1 MSSCR
6 GEPESEESDEEE
18 SDDILY
24 GSSPESRMVLRP
36 PPQIPIAHVAR
47 PFLCTSYLGPPPPP
61 PANLSKLRTDLI
73 SELGQPCQPGQSQ
86 TQEEQITVCLENL
99 PKNQIREGQ

>member
-1 MSSCR
+1 MSY
-6 GEPESEESDEEE
+6 
-18 SDDILY
+18 L
-24 GSSPESRMVLRP
+24 SRMVLRP
-36 PPQIPIAHVAR
+36 PPHPHCPVAR

-99 PKNQIREGQ
+99 TKNPIREGQ

>member
-6 GEPESEESDEEE
+6 GEPD
-18 SDDILY
+18 
-24 GSSPESRMVLRP
+24 GSPPARP
-36 PPQIPIAHVAR
+36 IPIARLPAL
-47 PFLCTSYLGPPPPP
+47 FQCTSYLGPPPPP

-99 PKNQIREGQ
+99 TKNPIREGQ